1 MRRVGW
7 NYSFLI
13 ALLFASSLCF
23 ARDKNE
29 YQSTKLLELTDAG
42 SGFCYVIQVGD
53 TAYLAETSKKPAMS
67 LTVGDPVKFRMKK
80 NNIWLQVQR
89 KYPVGADT
97 YFDEIKTKIQIRK
110 QMTEGQQLPSCAVA
124 ISVP

>member
-1 MRRVGW
+1 MRRLGS
-7 NYSFLI
+7 NCALFI
-13 ALLFASSLCF
+13 AVLFVSSLGL
-23 ARDKNE
+23 AREKNE

-42 SGFCYVIQVGD
+42 SGFCYVIRVGD
-53 TAYLAETSKKPAMS
+53 MAYLAETSKKPAMS
-67 LTVGDPVKFRMKK
+67 LTVGDPVEFRIKK

-89 KYPVGADT
+89 KYPMGTDT

-110 QMTEGQQLPSCAVA
+110 HMTEGQQLPSCAVA